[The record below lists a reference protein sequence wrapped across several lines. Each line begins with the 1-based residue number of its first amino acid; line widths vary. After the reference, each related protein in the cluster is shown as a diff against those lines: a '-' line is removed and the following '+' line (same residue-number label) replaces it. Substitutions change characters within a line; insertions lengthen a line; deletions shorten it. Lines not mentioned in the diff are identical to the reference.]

1 MPSNVGDS
9 RYKDREIRGYKPLS
23 NRSTRSGHSSVQE
36 PTSTSHNLSNTSS
49 KSSDDFL
56 EESTREMFGTG
67 ILMDQSDI
75 SSTPAVES
83 SVESHANSS
92 ELVYGS
98 SQQFA
103 SNQPDDSSPDQLPSP
118 SATASQMCRRDLYIS
133 MEQQPESYDPDDLH
147 TKAADDANLDE
158 VFIGAQRK
166 SSLQKFLRP
175 NEFRL
180 YYEKPKHR
188 ADIPL
193 KLPLSLAYMSS
204 VHVSGHLY
212 AIDELPEKL
221 ASDGLTFAT
230 LSALMNYHKI
240 YSFTHPKT
248 GKPEAFPIWL
258 SGFSGTNSRLELNGH
273 FEIQHLIDYSTDNT
287 TTTNQPLGQQ
297 TTTADSASLVQTPN
311 IVGLP
316 ANEAIERPTEEDIP
330 KPDEEGEYTE
340 QLSDYTDNDVDLR
353 QKYSHTGA
361 LTWYRRVQPLMR
373 NKRVRVYA
381 VANFIFLLIN
391 VMLLLALVVIAV
403 LAVVN
408 GIQAASRLRMD
419 KPCLYEFGSWSSCP
433 ATCTS
438 NGTTNWRIRKVIPST
453 IVYARGRFARDAPC
467 PEDVENLVEK
477 APCNTHA
484 CPILLSAI
492 DYKKDCWR
500 NNANDKNAGCYRIRD
515 IPIGDYSVTIDTTD
529 LIEWCECP

>member
-204 VHVSGHLY
+204 DQKARSRVVRRVY
-212 AIDELPEKL
+212 
-221 ASDGLTFAT
+221 TFLVT
-230 LSALMNYHKI
+230 CTQSTSSQK
-240 YSFTHPKT
+240 SWQVVT
-248 GKPEAFPIWL
+248 GADVGPRV
-258 SGFSGTNSRLELNGH
+258 TT
-273 FEIQHLIDYSTDNT
+273 QQMSTQNT
-287 TTTNQPLGQQ
+287 TTTNQPVGQQMTTNQPLGQQ

-340 QLSDYTDNDVDLR
+340 Q
-353 QKYSHTGA
+353 YSHTGA

-381 VANFIFLLIN
+381 LANFIFLLIN

-529 LIEWCECP
+529 LIKSCECP

>member
-204 VHVSGHLY
+204 VYVSGHLY

-221 ASDGLTFAT
+221 ASGHWSRWFDICDVVRSHELPQDLLVYSSENWQTGGLSDLVTT
-230 LSALMNYHKI
+230 QQM
-240 YSFTHPKT
+240 
-248 GKPEAFPIWL
+248 
-258 SGFSGTNSRLELNGH
+258 
-273 FEIQHLIDYSTDNT
+273 STQNT
-287 TTTNQPLGQQ
+287 TTTNQPVGQQMTTNQPLGQQ

-381 VANFIFLLIN
+381 LANFIFLLIN

-529 LIEWCECP
+529 LIKSCECP